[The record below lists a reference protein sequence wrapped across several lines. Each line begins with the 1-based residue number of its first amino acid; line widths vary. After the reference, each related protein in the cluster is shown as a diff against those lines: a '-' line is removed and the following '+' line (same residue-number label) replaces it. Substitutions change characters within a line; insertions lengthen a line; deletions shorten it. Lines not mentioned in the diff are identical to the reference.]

1 MASDDDATLAD
12 PAHPLTGLSSAQVHR
27 RLDVDLP
34 AEPGAVLDALRAAT
48 AHTTEPFSMV
58 SKLSGGG
65 IVVRVLR
72 TPETER
78 AFFGRVTTDGFV
90 VAPVHRGGDVTPFQ
104 PLIRGT
110 VVPSDGG
117 GTRLHLHLHP
127 HPHAQAYDIVF
138 TVVGVLMLVGAGL
151 LATQSV
157 ASAGM
162 LAFFGLLGVV
172 FPKLRAR
179 AGFAAETRRALT
191 GLAEVLDAPAL
202 REQAEAS

>member
-110 VVPSDGG
+110 VAPSDTG

-138 TVVGVLMLVGAGL
+138 TVGACSGGWHPVRRQRGDARLLRSPGRGL
-151 LATQSV
+151 PQA
-157 ASAGM
+157 
-162 LAFFGLLGVV
+162 
-172 FPKLRAR
+172 LREP
-179 AGFAAETRRALT
+179 FAAETRRALT